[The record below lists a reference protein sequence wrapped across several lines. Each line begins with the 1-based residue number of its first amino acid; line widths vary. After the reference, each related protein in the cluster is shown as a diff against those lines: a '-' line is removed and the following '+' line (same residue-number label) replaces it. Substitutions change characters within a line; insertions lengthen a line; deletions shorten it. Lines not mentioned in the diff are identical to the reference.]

1 MSIDPYKLQWYTLY
15 TKSRQE
21 KKIKTEL
28 DILKV
33 ENYLPLVKTLKKWSD
48 RKKWIEEPVFKS
60 YIFIKTNGR
69 KYFDILNIDGVSG
82 FVKFNGEPAII
93 SDKQM
98 KYIKQ
103 ILEADEE
110 VEVNTENLRLWQK
123 VRIKRGPF
131 MGIEGLLHEIKG
143 NKKVVIQLENIGHN
157 LLIDVKAND
166 IEVLEF

>member
-1 MSIDPYKLQWYTLY
+1 M
-15 TKSRQE
+15 
-21 KKIKTEL
+21 
-28 DILKV
+28 
-33 ENYLPLVKTLKKWSD
+33 ENQPSS
-48 RKKWIEEPVFKS
+48 P
-60 YIFIKTNGR
+60 TN
-69 KYFDILNIDGVSG
+69 K
-82 FVKFNGEPAII
+82 
-93 SDKQM
+93 M